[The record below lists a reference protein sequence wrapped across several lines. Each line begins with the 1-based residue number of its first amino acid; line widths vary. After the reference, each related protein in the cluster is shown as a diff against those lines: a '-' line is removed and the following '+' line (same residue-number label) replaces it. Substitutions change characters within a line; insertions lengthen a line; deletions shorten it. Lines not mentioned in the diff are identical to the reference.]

1 MSGCGCKTSGEAC
14 KCTNCQCVGKPQP
27 TYSGGCGCRSK
38 GTKCTC
44 GSNCQCANAQLTTSK
59 SNDCCGKNQ
68 STTNNSNNCCGK
80 SQRTQSCGNHGCACG
95 SACKCEP
102 GKCKCASG
110 NL

>member
-1 MSGCGCKTSGEAC
+1 MSGCGCKTSGKAC

-27 TYSGGCGCRSK
+27 
-38 GTKCTC
+38 
-44 GSNCQCANAQLTTSK
+44 QLTTSK

-68 STTNNSNNCCGK
+68 STTNKSSNCCGK

>member
-1 MSGCGCKTSGEAC
+1 MSGCGCKTSGKAC

-27 TYSGGCGCRSK
+27 
-38 GTKCTC
+38 
-44 GSNCQCANAQLTTSK
+44 K
-59 SNDCCGKNQ
+59 SNDCSGKNQ
-68 STTNNSNNCCGK
+68 STTNNSNDCCGK

>member
-1 MSGCGCKTSGEAC
+1 MSGCGCKTSGKAC
-14 KCTNCQCVGKPQP
+14 KCTNCQCVGKPQ
-27 TYSGGCGCRSK
+27 
-38 GTKCTC
+38 
-44 GSNCQCANAQLTTSK
+44 QLTTSK

-80 SQRTQSCGNHGCACG
+80 SQTTQSCGNHGCACG